1 VVILDEAHER
11 TLSTDI
17 LFGLMKE
24 ILPKRKDLKLVVMS
38 ATMDTKKFHDYFDG
52 PVLDIPGRLFPVEIL
67 YSNKP
72 EKDYLEA
79 AINTAIQIHCH
90 EKLGD
95 ILMFLTGE
103 EEIETACSRIR
114 REVDEENKKNG
125 DKYGNVMVLPL
136 YSSLPPHQQQ
146 RIFEKAPDKNRKGV
160 PGRKIVIATNIAE
173 TSITIDGIIY
183 VIDPGFSKQKV

>member
-1 VVILDEAHER
+1 
-11 TLSTDI
+11 
-17 LFGLMKE
+17 MKE

-38 ATMDTKKFHDYFDG
+38 ATMDTKKSHDYFDG

-90 EKLGD
+90 EKQGD
-95 ILMFLTGE
+95 ILLFLTGE
-103 EEIETACSRIR
+103 EEIEQACTRIK
-114 REVDEENKKNG
+114 REVDKENAGK
-125 DKYGNVMVLPL
+125 DIYGNLLVLPL
-136 YSSLPPHQQQ
+136 YSSLPPQMQQ
-146 RIFEKAPDKNRKGV
+146 RIFEKAPEKNRKGV

-173 TSITIDGIIY
+173 TSITIDGIVY
-183 VIDPGFSKQKV
+183 VIDPGFSKQKVRI